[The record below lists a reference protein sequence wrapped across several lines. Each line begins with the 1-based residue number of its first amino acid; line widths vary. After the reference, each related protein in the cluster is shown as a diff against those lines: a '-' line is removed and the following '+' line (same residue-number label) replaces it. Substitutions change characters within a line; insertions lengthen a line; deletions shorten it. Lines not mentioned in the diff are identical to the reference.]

1 MIDDGMQGFG
11 PNSLNSS
18 HRQRHG
24 PRLLLTLAALS
35 LGLTLLPLPG
45 RAEIIHLKNGRKI
58 VAEIIREDERQ
69 IFIMRGGGEFAI
81 PRTVVDRIEKSATAE
96 TEAVDPAGPSQSDRA
111 RDLPLPSPPGE
122 DASEG
127 SSSPSVKDNAI
138 DSAYLQRL
146 DEEVS
151 QKPTAENLH
160 RLAQGYQKA
169 AIFLTRQGNAEGALD
184 LYRHALRLVPN
195 DVALTLAMGYL
206 LVKQTYYSEAL
217 SLLLPTEDRH
227 PEIAAIP
234 MLLGSAY
241 YAQEDLNRAVAE
253 WKKSLALQDN
263 PRLREAVAKA
273 EKEQDVSGTYLEVRG
288 EHFLVRYEGR
298 QTEGIV
304 RDLLSTLEVAFR
316 DLSLELDYNPHE
328 TIVVLL
334 YPDQAFRDITRSPS
348 WVGALN
354 DGKIRVPVSGLKSMT
369 PELARV
375 LRHELTHSFVRQIT
389 LGRCPTWFNEGLAQL
404 EEGAT
409 TAALGS
415 QLARAFVNN
424 KLPAFSALEAS
435 FMDLSSEQVG
445 LAYAKSLAGLEYLR
459 DTYGMGE
466 ISRLLKALPS
476 SPGLSSLFQDE
487 LRLNYAGFDQ
497 EVANYIVKRYGA

>member
-11 PNSLNSS
+11 QNSLIAPPRRR
-18 HRQRHG
+18 HAQRV
-24 PRLLLTLAALS
+24 LLMLASLS
-35 LGLTLLPLPG
+35 LGFVLLPVSS

-69 IFIMRGGGEFAI
+69 IFIMRGGGEFAL
-81 PRTVVDRIEKSATAE
+81 PRTVVERIEKSAPA
-96 TEAVDPAGPSQSDRA
+96 EAVTGDSAGPSQSDRT
-111 RDLPLPSPPGE
+111 RDLPLPPPPGE
-122 DASEG
+122 DASAA
-127 SSSPSVKDNAI
+127 STSPAVKDNAI

-151 QKPTAENLH
+151 QKSSAENLH
-160 RLAQGYQKA
+160 RLAQGYQQA

-184 LYRHALRLVPN
+184 LYRHALRLAPN

-253 WKKSLALQDN
+253 WKKSLALQDD

-273 EKEQDVSGTYLEVRG
+273 EQEQDVSGTYLEVRG

-304 RDLLSTLEVAFR
+304 RDLLNTLEVAFR

-328 TIVVLL
+328 TIIVLL
-334 YPDQAFRDITRSPS
+334 YPDQAFRDITRSAS

-409 TAALGS
+409 TAGLGS

-424 KLPAFSALEAS
+424 KLPAFAALEAS
-435 FMDLSSEQVG
+435 FMDLPPDQIG

-466 ISRLLKALPS
+466 IRRLLKALPS
-476 SPGLSSLFQDE
+476 NAGLSSMFQDE
-487 LRLNYAGFDQ
+487 IRLNYADFDR
-497 EVANYIVKRYGA
+497 EVANYVVKRYGA